1 MALHRHGVRTLID
14 ELLIGTGL
22 GLIVLGV
29 GGRVVM
35 RGIAI
40 ATDVPVSMNIGGTV
54 TVLASGAAAGAAGAL
69 LHALARAAAAW
80 GAGGQAGVRLA
91 LFAGLLA
98 LVTARGLSGSPSGP
112 AAAFWPLVMIYG
124 VWLVQVLSR
133 RAGRESAADGSS
145 SAIASPG

>member
-1 MALHRHGVRTLID
+1 MTLHRHGVRTLID
-14 ELLIGTGL
+14 ELVIGTGL

-40 ATDVPVSMNIGGTV
+40 ATDAPVSMSIGGTV

-69 LHALARAAAAW
+69 LHALARTV
-80 GAGGQAGVRLA
+80 GTLSAGGRTSVRLA

-98 LVTARGLSGSPSGP
+98 LITARGLHGTPG
-112 AAAFWPLVMIYG
+112 AAAGVFWPLVAIYG
-124 VWLVQVLSR
+124 AWLVHALSR
-133 RAGRESAADGSS
+133 RARRESAADASTP
-145 SAIASPG
+145 AITAHG